1 MAELGVGY
9 ISIVPEVSKITPGIA
24 KALGQAEPTVEKS
37 GKSLGGRLSS
47 GMGTALK
54 TTALGV
60 GATAGGAVA
69 AGIAKGM
76 GRLTGI
82 ENAQASLRGLGHD
95 AQSVDRIMG
104 DALASVKGTA
114 FGLETAAGVAA
125 SAVAAGIRPGED
137 LERTLKMVGDA
148 ATIAGVDMGAMGSIV
163 NKVATSDMMQMDVAN
178 QLMDAGIP
186 ILQMVADE
194 MGVTADEAR
203 KMASEG
209 KVSFETF
216 QNALEGGVGGAA
228 LEAGNTFK
236 GAMANVGAALGRVG
250 ATSLK
255 PFFELSKD
263 GMNLATKALD
273 GLEAR
278 IGPWAAKVSDWLDG
292 TAVPAVK
299 NFASSM
305 KELGQSQAVQGRLAD
320 LGLAFDSLVDAGRAL
335 LPVVVNVGTALGK
348 AGAAIGVAAWDTFV
362 ATLTTAG
369 DVAKTLAGPLEVV
382 TGFLADHPGL
392 VTAAIGAWGASK
404 IVPDVIGKIG
414 TAVGPAWQG
423 LKEFGH
429 HTSEAA
435 RLAQWMNPE
444 LSESQAMFTGLTSQV
459 KRAGEEM
466 GGFRGAASNVVG
478 LFGGPWGLALMAA
491 TAGIA
496 GVAKGHASARQASEE
511 YAAAIA
517 NASNVND
524 AFANAVAGT
533 TGALTEQ
540 QLALGAD
547 VIKNS
552 IAGLETSVEAMQG
565 IRLKNP
571 FEDHMDGLNDFQ
583 EKVAEAARVAADNSN
598 SVFTGLESQVS
609 DNYSRLMNEVKDA
622 YGEMETYL
630 SEAGYSME
638 DLYTIVAEGGPA
650 YGNLIAH
657 LNGLSD
663 GGALV
668 AQHLV
673 EAKNEMDAT
682 EEAARRVDPAAQ
694 QAAAG
699 IDVLA
704 DSASSGE
711 DKLQA
716 LESVMQAMGL
726 APKNAEQAMMDA
738 AEAVDELIES
748 AEGAERPVA
757 ELGSALFDSSGEL
770 DRNNESARDL
780 AEKLSGMREELQN
793 VAVNGGDTQATFED
807 MQGAVG
813 ALAQE
818 FGLTEDEVRGL
829 YEAYGILPEEIDMLV
844 NLNSEG
850 VSADLATIW
859 SELYPLEEGATIEVG
874 AVADEAL
881 EVLDALGIE
890 YERTPDGKNLVIT
903 AASDEAM
910 SELQEV
916 TSKLS
921 EVGDMDVSPTVF
933 LDKTPLELSA
943 SEAQSLIDTLD
954 IQNPSPQAQLII
966 DNLLSNGQIAQGD
979 LNLLGAMSPTPAA
992 DLNKKLLDAG
1002 VQGAHIQLDE
1012 FAKRKTAT
1020 ELDAKIQNAISKINE
1035 VHKALSAIPLRR
1047 KVEIVTNTITNRIR
1061 GRNEADGSV
1070 RRAADGWL
1078 SDQEAQIAPG
1088 GSWVTWAE
1096 DETQGES
1103 FIPHALSK
1111 RKRSTQIL
1119 AETARIFG
1127 LGVVDRGGN
1136 EVKRDGTSV
1145 APKSNAYMADGGVR
1159 SADDL
1164 LAFARGESVGG
1175 YKASRSLQGAPYVF
1189 GGHNWGDCSSTQGMF
1204 AQFAKGENPIAGGR
1218 YMATMNQ
1225 QTQLDRLGFK
1235 SGLGTGARF
1244 AVGWFNGGPWGGHTS
1259 GTIHFDDGKAVNVEM
1274 GGGAGGQGKIGGAA
1288 AGAAHSQYTHR
1299 AHLPLP
1305 PSGELGYTDEYGE
1318 ALQFGTGGGIS
1329 EGIASTSVDGYRLK
1343 SGKTVS
1349 WGKASDLFEQAKDYT
1364 RRGNYWRSVNFN
1376 DVASRLIDTMNRSAD
1391 AFSKQ
1396 KWELPLRDRGGR
1408 FPNDYAVANRS
1419 GADEL
1424 VLTNA
1429 QWRMNTEIAKALPA
1443 AGIEIQKAGHVL
1455 QGAADTFA
1463 DAVDDADRQVLSLGR
1478 GFGGSFIGSAEIVRD
1493 AEQGLVDTRLNIATQ
1508 AENISEAEKEL
1519 AEAREELAKVEAE
1532 GGGLTTA
1539 QKRKQAD
1546 AERALSEARSK
1557 GLTKSYTAEKKAKD
1571 IAKAEEKLA
1580 RVREDNAEAL
1590 EKSEDKNA
1598 KNVQKAQEKVYKAED
1613 KVMDARYE
1621 HADALSELEAAERT
1635 VIAAR
1640 FQAASDLATG
1650 VAEAWSQGFEHISSL
1665 FGEMARLAGIVDD
1678 TRQSVS
1684 KLQMQQQT
1692 ANLERIKALGDLRIK
1707 TQDLDRVRAEG
1718 VISVAE
1724 AEWNLEQA
1732 RDRAKIAGLSSI
1744 EAMEGA
1750 MDRFYRT
1757 GVFSIGEL
1765 TDAQV
1770 EQSEEVQ
1777 AALWGVRVAHA
1788 RNAKDQLDAARQQ
1801 EIAQYKVAAAMLE
1814 QAKVGQLLS
1823 VQTELLKHQ
1832 TAELNGMTQ
1841 NQATGAA
1848 RGFGGIGKIGS
1859 GIGKIGGA
1867 ILAGLAGFAVGGPV
1881 GALAAV
1887 PLAIGGLKDAIEG
1900 GIDVHHNRDE
1910 IGKAWSE
1917 MGALGKV
1924 SIVGGSLLGGAAG
1937 IAGGYLGGA
1946 EGAVIGSEIGSQL
1959 IGATVGN
1966 YQYSIASKI
1975 ESLQRRS
1982 DDRMSEIERD
1992 FERQAHELDLKAL
2005 GSEIDYL
2012 READRLE
2019 SGLKYAELM
2028 RDAVTAPTEKL
2039 RKAYE
2044 DAAKQEEQRANRH
2057 HDQSMDAIDAIEG
2070 LSRRQADAVVQL
2082 PGLLRQVL
2090 GAMSGQRSAA
2100 SGVGYLQTHI

>member
-1 MAELGVGY
+1 M
-9 ISIVPEVSKITPGIA
+9 SKITPGIA

-76 GRLTGI
+76 GRLTGF

-348 AGAAIGVAAWDTFV
+348 AGAAIGVAAWDVFV
-362 ATLTTAG
+362 DTLTVAG
-369 DVAKTLAGPLEVV
+369 DVAKSLAGPLETVSS
-382 TGFLADHPGL
+382 FLADHPGL
-392 VTAAIGAWGASK
+392 VAAAVTAWGASK
-404 IVPDVIGKIG
+404 IVPGIIGQIG

-423 LKEFGH
+423 LKEFGY

-459 KRAGEEM
+459 KRAGQEM
-466 GGFRGAASNVVG
+466 GGFRGAVSNVMG
-478 LFGGPWGLALMAA
+478 LFGGPWGLALIAA
-491 TAGIA
+491 GA
-496 GVAKGHASARQASEE
+496 GVTALVNAQSNARQASAD
-511 YAAAIA
+511 YTAAM
-517 NASNVND
+517 ASATDVNN
-524 AFANAVAGT
+524 AFASAVAGT
-533 TGALTEQ
+533 TGALSEQ
-540 QLALGAD
+540 AQALAAD
-547 VIKNS
+547 VVKNAVSGLDAFATQSDGFVWKLPEPDSTDFTQS
-552 IAGLETSVEAMQG
+552 IQAAAE
-565 IRLKNP
+565 
-571 FEDHMDGLNDFQ
+571 
-583 EKVAEAARVAADNSN
+583 EAAAASGAVFNNSDATVTN
-598 SVFTGLESQVS
+598 HYRRIAS
-609 DNYSRLMNEVKDA
+609 EVKDA

-630 SEAGYSME
+630 TEAGYTME
-638 DLYTIVAEGGPA
+638 DLYSIVAQGGPEYA
-650 YGNLIAH
+650 NLVAH
-657 LNGLSD
+657 MYSLSD
-663 GGALV
+663 GGRVVADELV
-668 AQHLV
+668 A
-673 EAKNEMDAT
+673 AKNELDAT
-682 EEAARRVDPAAQ
+682 EEAARRLDPATVQVAE
-694 QAAAG
+694 G
-699 IDVLA
+699 INVLA

-738 AEAVDELIES
+738 AEAVDELIAS
-748 AEGAERPVA
+748 AEGAERPVE
-757 ELGSALFDSSGEL
+757 ELGGALFDSSGAL

-813 ALAQE
+813 ALARE
-818 FGLTEDEVRGL
+818 FGLTEEEVRSL
-829 YEAYGILPEEIDMLV
+829 YETYGIIPEVVETLIHI
-844 NLNSEG
+844 NSEG
-850 VSADLATIW
+850 VSADLTMIW
-859 SELYPLEEGATIEVG
+859 SRLYDLEEGATVEVG

-910 SELQEV
+910 RELQEV
-916 TSKLS
+916 TGKLS

-1012 FAKRKTAT
+1012 VAKRKTTT
-1020 ELDAKIQNAISKINE
+1020 ELDAKIQNAISKINA

-1145 APKSNAYMADGGVR
+1145 APKSTAYMADGGVR

-1164 LAFARGESVGG
+1164 LAFARGESVAGHR
-1175 YKASRSLQGAPYVF
+1175 ASRSLQGAPYVF

-1598 KNVQKAQEKVYKAED
+1598 KNVQKAQEKVNKAED

-1946 EGAVIGSEIGSQL
+1946 EGAVLGSEIGSQL

-1992 FERQAHELDLKAL
+1992 FERKAHELDLESL

-2057 HDQSMDAIDAIEG
+2057 HDQSMDAIDALEG